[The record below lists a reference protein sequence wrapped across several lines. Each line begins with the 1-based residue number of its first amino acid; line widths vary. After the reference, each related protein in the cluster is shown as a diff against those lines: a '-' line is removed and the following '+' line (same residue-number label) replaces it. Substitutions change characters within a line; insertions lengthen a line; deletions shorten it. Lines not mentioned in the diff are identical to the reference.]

1 MDTLKVTVVGQGLFT
16 IIKGI
21 FELIGLNEINRVNH
35 GTLGNLKTLT
45 YKIDLDD
52 GEIIN
57 TRNKLIEALTAND
70 NNYNILLPM
79 FVADDWMHIF
89 VFNRFAV
96 KTSGSIGKEE

>member
-1 MDTLKVTVVGQGLFT
+1 MDTLKVTVVGQGMFFIVRRVISLV
-16 IIKGI
+16 GI
-21 FELIGLNEINRVNH
+21 NKVNQINH

-45 YKIDLDD
+45 YEIELKPEETID
-52 GEIIN
+52 I
-57 TRNKLIEALTAND
+57 RNKFIEALTA
-70 NNYNILLPM
+70 YNGDCNIFLPM

>member
-16 IIKGI
+16 IIRGI
-21 FELIGLNEINRVNH
+21 FELIGINKINRVNH
-35 GTLGNLKTLT
+35 GMLGNLKTLT
-45 YKIDLDD
+45 FEIVLDE
-52 GEIIN
+52 GEIIK
-57 TRNKLIEALTAND
+57 TRSKLMEAITAND

-89 VFNRFAV
+89 VFSRFAV